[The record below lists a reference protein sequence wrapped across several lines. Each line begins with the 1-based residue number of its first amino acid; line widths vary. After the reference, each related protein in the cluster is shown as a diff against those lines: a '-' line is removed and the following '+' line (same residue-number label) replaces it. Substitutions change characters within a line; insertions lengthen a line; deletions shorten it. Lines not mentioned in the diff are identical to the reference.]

1 MSPSPPA
8 GTVVSIILPTYNRAG
23 FLDRA
28 LRSILTQTFPNWEAL
43 VVDDG
48 STDDTPQQV
57 GRIGDPRVR
66 YIRQPRNRGVSAAR
80 NLGLRLSRGRLV
92 TFLDSDDEYL
102 PVKLERQVA
111 VLAAA
116 PAEVGAVECGL
127 RIVANGTHRDQP
139 PQLRGQD
146 YLTFLRCREGVNMA
160 ALLVRADLARMVGF
174 DEGLTAREDVD
185 FMARLLCQTSLA
197 FIDDPLVV
205 IHNDAPIR
213 LSAGT
218 VLLRGL
224 EQLARKYDHEQRAS
238 QALRVDWNHRL
249 ALAYLQ
255 QGRIRDARQALARA
269 IAARPLDVVHW
280 GLYLTTLL
288 GRPGAAL
295 AHRVYL
301 AGGRLKQRLRG

>member
-1 MSPSPPA
+1 
-8 GTVVSIILPTYNRAG
+8 
-23 FLDRA
+23 
-28 LRSILTQTFPNWEAL
+28 
-43 VVDDG
+43 VDDG